1 MSKLSDVLTL
11 VKIYNGEIPI
21 GRDGDTLYIVKPVDE
36 NNYDDIPENLVKQL
50 KSENKYGWYCSVCV
64 MRDNVSIESLPI
76 YGHTD
81 RYETKW
87 FYSSIEDCIN
97 HDLRDKWMAI
107 YERIMDF
114 EENRQYIME
123 R

>member
-21 GRDGDTLYIVKPVDE
+21 GRDGNVLYIVKPVNDE
-36 NNYDDIPENLVKQL
+36 NYDDIPDKLVEQL
-50 KSENKYGWYCSVCV
+50 KSEGKYGWYCSACV
-64 MRDNVSIESLPI
+64 VRGNISIESLPI
-76 YGHTD
+76 YGHSD
-81 RYETKW
+81 RYETKL
-87 FYSSIEDCIN
+87 FYSSIEDCIS
-97 HDLRDKWMAI
+97 HDLRYKWMAI

-123 R
+123 